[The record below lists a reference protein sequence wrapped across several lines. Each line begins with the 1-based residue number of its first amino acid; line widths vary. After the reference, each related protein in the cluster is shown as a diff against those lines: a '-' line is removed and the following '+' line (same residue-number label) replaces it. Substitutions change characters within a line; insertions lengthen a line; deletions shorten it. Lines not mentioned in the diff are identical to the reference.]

1 MATEV
6 TTLSIPG
13 ADGLPVAVDL
23 YPSSR
28 AEGPLLVGLHGF
40 KGFKTW
46 GFFPWL
52 ATRLAG
58 AGFTTA
64 LMNFSRCG
72 IEGDDSTFSRL
83 DLFEQDTWGRRLQDV
98 RAVLD
103 AATRGKLGGNPGRL
117 GLFGHSMG
125 GGVALLVASR
135 DGRVRSLATL
145 AGVAQPN
152 RIPAEIVQA
161 HLRAFGL
168 VKVQNLRTGQEL
180 PVGREFFDELR
191 VHPALADLRAAAAR
205 CTVPWLLVH
214 GAQDEAVPLTDAHEL
229 LEAASCNAVGGD
241 NTRLLVPDA
250 GTHTF
255 GATHPFR
262 GPTPELEQL
271 AAAVE
276 AHFARTL

>member
-1 MATEV
+1 MQGSPATLAV
-6 TTLSIPG
+6 PG
-13 ADGLPVAVDL
+13 ADGVPVAIDL
-23 YPSSR
+23 YPAGR
-28 AEGPLLVGLHGF
+28 ADGPLLVGIHGF

-52 ATRLAG
+52 ARRLAT

-83 DLFEQDTWGRRLQDV
+83 DLFEQDTWGRRLRDV

-103 AATRGKLGGNPGRL
+103 AATQGRLGGNPGRL

-125 GGVALLVASR
+125 GGAAVLTAAR

-152 RIPAEIVQA
+152 RIPPEIVEA

-168 VKVQNLRTGQEL
+168 VKVQNLRTGQDL
-180 PVGREFFDELR
+180 PVGREFFEELR
-191 VHPALADLRAAAAR
+191 ENPALSDILAAAGR
-205 CTVPWLLVH
+205 CTAPWLLVH
-214 GAQDEAVPLTDAHEL
+214 GAQDEAVPLHDAHEL
-229 LEAASCNAVGGD
+229 LEAAGGNPVQGD
-241 NTRLLVPDA
+241 NARLLVLEQA
-250 GTHTF
+250 THTF
-255 GATHPFR
+255 GAVHPFR
-262 GPTPELEQL
+262 GATQELEQL
-271 AAAVE
+271 AEAVA